1 MIKKLLWIIS
11 LLKRY
16 IFDLDIPYLAIS
28 PRGIME
34 NAVKNQSAKMFN
46 TGLFIIVFRNNLNL
60 QHRKIIK

>member
-1 MIKKLLWIIS
+1 MNYFS

-16 IFDLDIPYLAIS
+16 VFDLDSPYLTIS

-34 NAVKNQSAKMFN
+34 NAVKNWSAKMFN
-46 TGLFIIVFRNNLNL
+46 KELFIIVFRNNLNL